1 MSVFKDIIFIKAHFV
16 NFSRFMV
23 KFSRDVFWKA
33 RDAILIAQLS
43 EVCNE
48 RAIKYI
54 YGQSFKSA
62 LLYQNNI
69 KLNWGIFTTGILFYY
84 TVYMTIPK
92 TGLTTK
98 MAPRLAFCFVSVSEN
113 CTNGNAFLIF
123 AQSLLVFRRPFR
135 FWIRRAY
142 CWNFSGLTCDLF
154 KRLPEKIDRELW
166 DWGVVWHVKA
176 VDYNGAVLSC

>member
-48 RAIKYI
+48 RAIKYV

-62 LLYQNNI
+62 LLS
-69 KLNWGIFTTGILFYY
+69 K
-84 TVYMTIPK
+84 
-92 TGLTTK
+92 
-98 MAPRLAFCFVSVSEN
+98 
-113 CTNGNAFLIF
+113 
-123 AQSLLVFRRPFR
+123 
-135 FWIRRAY
+135 
-142 CWNFSGLTCDLF
+142 
-154 KRLPEKIDRELW
+154 KRT
-166 DWGVVWHVKA
+166 
-176 VDYNGAVLSC
+176 